1 MTTKGN
7 DPNLLK
13 PSEAM
18 APPRVAAARLDPR
31 FRGDDKSRLRG
42 DDGTKR

>member
-7 DPNLLK
+7 DPNLHK

-31 FRGDDKSRLRG
+31 FRGDD
-42 DDGTKR
+42 GTKR